1 MIESNA
7 HENAIERFYWEELS
21 PVEGCPINVFN
32 VRDEKTLTEMHSHTY
47 LEIALVVSGIGT
59 YCTPSEEF
67 TIKTGDVFLLG
78 PEHCHSYSRQENLVV
93 YNLVL
98 HDSSVLYQ
106 HMELAQ
112 EPALRYFFELE
123 PHFRSSDRFQRHL
136 QLNSEQIETLARIM
150 EEMKSELVE
159 QGAHFKNM
167 LNLLLKQFLI
177 LLCRYYT
184 SAIDVQNDNLFALA
198 NVLQYMER
206 QMSSRITCDD
216 LARLVH
222 MSPKTFYRFFK
233 SIIGKAPID
242 YLLEL
247 RLDSARKLLASTSM
261 TIKEIADQCGFCSPS
276 YFGQQFRR
284 KYGKSPNQH
293 RCQTE
298 D

>member
-1 MIESNA
+1 MSIEKQPIA
-7 HENAIERFYWEELS
+7 RFYWEELS

-32 VRDEKTLTEMHSHTY
+32 VRDKKTLTEMHSHTY
-47 LEIALVVSGIGT
+47 LEIALVVSGVGT
-59 YCTPSEEF
+59 YCTPTEEF
-67 TIKTGDVFLLG
+67 PIKTGDVFLLG

-98 HDSSVLYQ
+98 HDSSVLNQ

-123 PHFRSSDRFQRHL
+123 PHFRSNDRFQRHL
-136 QLNSEQIETLARIM
+136 QLNSDQIKTLARIM

-184 SAIDVQNDNLFALA
+184 SAIDVQNDHLYALA

-233 SIIGKAPID
+233 SITGKAPID
-242 YLLEL
+242 YLLDL
-247 RLDSARKLLASTSM
+247 RLENARKLLSDTSLS
-261 TIKEIADQCGFCSPS
+261 IKEIAAQCGFCSPS
-276 YFGQQFRR
+276 YLGQQFRR
-284 KYGKSPNQH
+284 KYGSSPNQQ
-293 RCQTE
+293 RRPAE
-298 D
+298 G

>member
-1 MIESNA
+1 MESNA
-7 HENAIERFYWEELS
+7 QENAIERFYWEELS

-47 LEIALVVSGIGT
+47 MEIALVVSGVGT
-59 YCTPSEEF
+59 YCTPTEEF
-67 TIKTGDVFLLG
+67 PIKRGDVFLLG

-98 HDSSVLYQ
+98 RDSSVLHQ
-106 HMELAQ
+106 NIELAQ

-136 QLNSEQIETLARIM
+136 QLNNEQIETLARIM

-216 LARLVH
+216 LARHVH
-222 MSPKTFYRFFK
+222 MTPKTFYRFFK
-233 SIIGKAPID
+233 SITGKAPID

-276 YFGQQFRR
+276 YLGQQFRK

-293 RCQTE
+293 RYQTK